1 MPAEFP
7 KKGPL
12 LVTELS
18 TLFNRSFGGALA
30 GDLRNPST
38 IPYVPPNVKA
48 VRYVTPVPY
57 VRSSDQPRE
66 GRAERDPGRSDR
78 ADSSRER

>member
-1 MPAEFP
+1 M
-7 KKGPL
+7 
-12 LVTELS
+12 
-18 TLFNRSFGGALA
+18 
-30 GDLRNPST
+30 
-38 IPYVPPNVKA
+38 PPNVKA